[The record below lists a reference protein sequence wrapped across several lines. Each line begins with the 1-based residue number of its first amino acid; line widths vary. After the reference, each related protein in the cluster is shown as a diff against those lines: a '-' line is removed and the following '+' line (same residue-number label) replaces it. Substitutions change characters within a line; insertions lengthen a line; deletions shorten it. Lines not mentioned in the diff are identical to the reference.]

1 MPYPATLDEIGA
13 ALTARGCP
21 ALARRLAYFA
31 SDADLEPGDVPL
43 TLGSALGFWAFFRR
57 VDSEGRVDLAC
68 SPEGRLSAVWRFA
81 DPERRAC
88 VWFNDDGSVDFAATY
103 APGRWVDIA
112 GGGDTGSPDE
122 VMAKLVEAGL
132 LQWHQETQD
141 PRNSQP
147 GAMSPDTA
155 GIATG
160 PRTGR

>member
-1 MPYPATLDEIGA
+1 MSSHPATLDEIGA

-43 TLGSALGFWAFFRR
+43 TLESALGFWDFYRR
-57 VDSEGRVDLAC
+57 VDSEGRAFTGC
-68 SPEGRLSAVWRFA
+68 SPEGWLCVEWDFD
-81 DPERRAC
+81 DPRG
-88 VWFNDDGSVDFAATY
+88 VSIWFKDARQVMFAATDR
-103 APGRWVDIA
+103 AGRWVELD

-155 GIATG
+155 GIGTG